1 MKKEKAPAKTVDEY
15 LDAFSPTVRRP
26 LQQLRQTIRAA
37 APEADEVISYQMPAY
52 KYLGVL
58 VYFAAYK
65 NHIGFYPTAG
75 GIKAFTK
82 ELSAYEG
89 SKGTVRFPIDKPLPL
104 GLINKIVKFRVKE
117 NEAKKVKKAKK

>member
-1 MKKEKAPAKTVDEY
+1 MKRGAAPAKTVDEY
-15 LDAFSPTVRRP
+15 LETFSPMVRKT
-26 LQQLRQTIRAA
+26 LQQLRQTIKAA
-37 APEADEVISYQMPAY
+37 APKADEEISYMMPAY

-75 GIKAFTK
+75 GIKAFQK

-89 SKGTVRFPIDKPLPL
+89 SKGTVRFPIDKPLPF
-104 GLINKIVKFRVKE
+104 GLISKIVKFRVKE
-117 NEAKKVKKAKK
+117 NEAKKKTKMN